1 MRLIG
6 FRSLQVRLAVR
17 LALLYFIATATAVAV
32 LLFEAYN
39 TAENL
44 NDRDLNL
51 RAADLARY
59 VSAETAD
66 AIRLELPPRLAAAY
80 RSGSTTDMFAV
91 RLSSGR
97 AISAYPP
104 DFGAIVAKWPI
115 VTGDDASYFR
125 LRDFGS
131 ELKDY
136 YGLSI
141 SLDSA
146 AGQLVV
152 TVARATEVDALAKAL
167 LRDFVVDVAWVSP
180 VLVLV
185 TSAVGIFVVR
195 QGLKP
200 IRTVSET
207 VAMIGPESTSIR
219 LSDEGLPTEIT
230 PLVAAVNRALD
241 RLDHGFSIQRKFTAN
256 AAHELRTP
264 LAIITAALDT
274 MEGNGDLKT
283 LKGDV
288 ARMNR
293 LIEQLLRV
301 ARLDAV
307 ALDVSGAVDLRDIAA
322 DIVAAMVPWA
332 LAQQRTIALDSPEH
346 PVYVRG
352 NQHAIGDAIRNL
364 IENAVTHTPP
374 RTEVGVKVQP
384 AGTVSVLD
392 HGPGISLQDRT
403 MIFERFWR
411 GKNAASGGAGLGLTI
426 VREIM
431 NAHNGSISVDAGPD
445 GGANLTLCF
454 PPVNSTAGTVDAA

>member
-1 MRLIG
+1 L
-6 FRSLQVRLAVR
+6 V
-17 LALLYFIATATAVAV
+17 
-32 LLFEAYN
+32 
-39 TAENL
+39 
-44 NDRDLNL
+44 
-51 RAADLARY
+51 
-59 VSAETAD
+59 
-66 AIRLELPPRLAAAY
+66 
-80 RSGSTTDMFAV
+80 
-91 RLSSGR
+91 
-97 AISAYPP
+97 
-104 DFGAIVAKWPI
+104 VAKWPI
-115 VTGDDASYFR
+115 VTGHDASYFR
-125 LRDFGS
+125 LGDFGAES
-131 ELKDY
+131 KDY

-152 TVARATEVDALAKAL
+152 TVARATEVDALAKAI

-185 TSAVGIFVVR
+185 TLAVGIFVVR

-219 LSDEGLPTEIT
+219 LSDAGLPTEIT

-283 LKGDV
+283 LKADV

-301 ARLDAV
+301 ARLDAL

-322 DIVAAMVPWA
+322 DTVAAMAPWA

-364 IENAVTHTPP
+364 IENAVAHTPP

-392 HGPGISLQDRT
+392 HGPGIPLEDRA
-403 MIFERFWR
+403 MMFERFWR
-411 GKNAASGGAGLGLTI
+411 GKNAALGGAGLGLAI

-431 NAHNGSISVDAGPD
+431 NAHNGSISVDASPD
-445 GGANLTLCF
+445 GGAILTLSF
-454 PPVNSTAGTVDAA
+454 PAVNGAAGADVA